1 MASSEDARGRALT
14 RVLRA
19 SIVVV
24 AAAACLGVLAACGS
38 PTSTANSPQPNPP
51 TSSSPSPIRSAS
63 TGGAQP
69 AAVDPT
75 RATAPGAVPAKPP
88 TVHQFTPFDENG
100 RRLVHARAA
109 GHGSCF
115 ATSIAVPVAG
125 VFRCL
130 IGNTIL
136 DPCFASARESTPP
149 TVACFA
155 DPWSTGQIITLTR
168 ALPKYDPV
176 LTEGNPWAIVLG
188 NGRRCV
194 SVTGAVPAL
203 GDVDLTYRCDG
214 NDAAGITVNDNGTV
228 TAHYGPSAGPLVDT
242 AVLDEWR
249 GRSYRFAATP

>member
-19 SIVVV
+19 SIPAV

-38 PTSTANSPQPNPP
+38 PTSTANSPKPNSATPAP
-51 TSSSPSPIRSAS
+51 TSSAS
-63 TGGAQP
+63 SGGAQP

-75 RATAPGAVPAKPP
+75 QATAPGTVPAKPP

-136 DPCFASARESTPP
+136 DPCFASARESTPA

-155 DPWSTGQIITLTR
+155 DPWSTGQIITLTH

-176 LTEGNPWAIVLG
+176 LTEGNPWAIVLAD
-188 NGRRCV
+188 GRRCV

-214 NDAAGITVNDNGTV
+214 NDAAGITVNDDGTV
-228 TAHYGPSAGPLVDT
+228 TAHYGPSTGPLADT

-249 GRSYRFAATP
+249 GRSFRFAGTP